1 MNKFLSED
9 TICSDTELRKLRVRE
24 LCTLGQILNLSD
36 SWKKLMAIV
45 PKDET
50 SDLPKFTS
58 EHFSLIEQAAQQQK
72 RNAAEIFLSEWGT
85 MGKKRPTLGTLLN
98 LLTKVDLLRAADYI
112 AEDILKVEPPKR
124 PTYGP
129 AAPVNISHED
139 IKRQLEEEEEEL
151 HEICTFQLPSN
162 NIDNKDINPRAM
174 DKQMNN
180 SSLER
185 NMQSTKLI
193 SIKEKHNKEN
203 GEIGLQQKPIEV
215 SSSKEVSDLIK
226 FETEQSLEAVPSVL
240 PLNIPNANNLH
251 PGFGNQEMSSREL
264 PISLREFEQTEQAR
278 FNREM
283 LSNELPIF
291 VNNRT
296 NLSNTSLTI
305 SKDET
310 SETLY
315 EMTSTELPQC
325 IIELHKNSTTNK
337 DNTSG
342 IKINEN
348 IQQNML
354 SSHELPVVV
363 LEYNK

>member
-1 MNKFLSED
+1 M
-9 TICSDTELRKLRVRE
+9 
-24 LCTLGQILNLSD
+24 
-36 SWKKLMAIV
+36 
-45 PKDET
+45 
-50 SDLPKFTS
+50 
-58 EHFSLIEQAAQQQK
+58 
-72 RNAAEIFLSEWGT
+72 
-85 MGKKRPTLGTLLN
+85 
-98 LLTKVDLLRAADYI
+98 
-112 AEDILKVEPPKR
+112 
-124 PTYGP
+124 
-129 AAPVNISHED
+129 NISDED
-139 IKRQLEEEEEEL
+139 IKKLLEEEEV
-151 HEICTFQLPSN
+151 HEICTFQLPSKN
-162 NIDNKDINPRAM
+162 SDNKDINPHAM

-193 SIKEKHNKEN
+193 SIKEEHNKEN
-203 GEIGLQQKPIEV
+203 GEIGIQQKPIEV

-226 FETEQSLEAVPSVL
+226 FETEQSIEAIPSVL
-240 PLNIPNANNLH
+240 PLNIPNTNNLQ
-251 PGFGNQEMSSREL
+251 PGFENREMSSREL

-296 NLSNTSLTI
+296 NLSNTNLTI
-305 SKDET
+305 SNDQT
-310 SETLY
+310 SEVLY

-325 IIELHKNSTTNK
+325 IVELQQNSATKK
-337 DNTSG
+337 DDISG
-342 IKINEN
+342 IKNNEN

>member
-1 MNKFLSED
+1 MSLD
-9 TICSDTELRKLRVRE
+9 TICSDTELRKLRLRE
-24 LCTLGQILNLSD
+24 LYTLGQILNLSD

-45 PKDET
+45 PKDGT
-50 SDLPKFTS
+50 SNLPKFTS
-58 EHFSLIEQAAQQQK
+58 EHFSLIEQASQQQK

-98 LLTKVDLLRAADYI
+98 LLVKAELFRAADYV
-112 AEDILKVEPPKR
+112 AEDILKEEPPKR
-124 PTYGP
+124 PKSGP
-129 AAPVNISHED
+129 AAPVNISDED

-151 HEICTFQLPSN
+151 HEICTFQLPSKN
-162 NIDNKDINPRAM
+162 NDNKDINPRAM

-226 FETEQSLEAVPSVL
+226 FETEQSLDAVPSVL
-240 PLNIPNANNLH
+240 PLNIPNANNLQ
-251 PGFGNQEMSSREL
+251 PGFGNQEMPSREL

-305 SKDET
+305 SKDQT

-325 IIELHKNSTTNK
+325 IVELQKNSATNK
-337 DNTSG
+337 DDTSG
-342 IKINEN
+342 IKNNEN